1 MSVSSASLPSSSDF
15 FYQGRTAKYIH
26 DERINVT
33 VLPFLTYP
41 VTDEVEDGLLVGFE
55 MATNKSEMLLQIVV
69 YGDNSTTPR
78 VINNLTI
85 NDLLRLGRGLTPGDA
100 EKTPNG
106 RSRDTMGQDN
116 PLYPWVARWK
126 DDEFAD
132 DTGYADKFFT
142 MRFTPAVYVPYKR
155 IVINVVNNN
164 PTDVATIISLSAT
177 RIVFEGKEKIDP
189 TNAKPYDEPPP
200 DFEPAIGAP
209 ISESI
214 FGSPAPVDIVT
225 PNVED
230 DDEPVK

>member
-1 MSVSSASLPSSSDF
+1 MSVSSASLSGSDF
-15 FYQGRTAKYIH
+15 FYEGRTAKYIH

-69 YGDNSTTPR
+69 YGDSSTTPR
-78 VINNLTI
+78 IINNLTI
-85 NDLLRLGRGLTPGDA
+85 SDLLRLGRGLTPGDA
-100 EKTPNG
+100 EKTPSG

-126 DDEFAD
+126 DDEFED

-164 PTDVATIISLSAT
+164 PTDTATIISLSAT
-177 RIVFEGKEKIDP
+177 RIVFEPKDKQDAL
-189 TNAKPYDEPPP
+189 NAKPYAEQPPEV
-200 DFEPAIGAP
+200 EPATRAP
-209 ISESI
+209 ISETI
-214 FGSPAPVDIVT
+214 YGEKAPVDIIGDDISEDMESVT
-225 PNVED
+225 
-230 DDEPVK
+230 